1 MNSATMSFLWVF
13 FLKRIIKRQRCLGM
27 DNL

>member
-13 FLKRIIKRQRCLGM
+13 FLKHIIKRQRCLGM